1 MTPDSKSET
10 PQRVAAVAPLFGGL
24 NWSSEKPK
32 APGWFWI
39 KDPQGGRAMALVTD
53 INCPGGPYICAFYRG
68 GVEFKRV
75 YDALVGEWQFAGPIP
90 EPNGRDE
97 GRA

>member
-1 MTPDSKSET
+1 
-10 PQRVAAVAPLFGGL
+10 
-24 NWSSEKPK
+24 
-32 APGWFWI
+32 
-39 KDPQGGRAMALVTD
+39 MALVTD